1 MQFILREKWRKVV
14 NGLYKFIKVREN
26 YLMIGQLISKSVAGI
41 SPSATEETSFM
52 ANQLKRQGID
62 IISFAQGEPDFD
74 TPGNIK
80 EAAIAAIKT
89 GFTKYTDVPGILELR
104 KAVVDKFKRENGIIY
119 DVDQII
125 ISNGGKQ
132 ALYEIF
138 RTICEEGDQ
147 VMIPTP
153 CYVSYAEQIK
163 LTGAEPIFFKTKEE
177 NNFRPTFEE
186 VLENITP
193 NVKAFI
199 INSPNNPTGAIFER
213 EELEKIAKFLSE
225 RGVYIITD
233 EVYEHLVYEGKKHI
247 SVASLGKK
255 EKEMSIIVNSVSKTY
270 AMTGWRVGYAAGSR
284 EIIKAVGNLQGHA
297 TGNIN
302 SIAQKAT
309 IEALNG
315 TQEPVGNMVKEYKK
329 RREYMVKRLNGI
341 EGIKCNYPDGAFY
354 TFPNVTALY
363 GKEYSGNII
372 KNDLDVAKYF
382 LEKAHVA
389 VVPGVAFN
397 YPDHVR
403 FVFAKSLEE
412 IKEGLNRIE
421 KVINNLK

>member
-1 MQFILREKWRKVV
+1 M
-14 NGLYKFIKVREN
+14 G
-26 YLMIGQLISKSVAGI
+26 GQLISKSVAGI
-41 SPSATEETSFM
+41 SPSATESISFL

-62 IISFAQGEPDFD
+62 IISFAQGEPDFN
-74 TPGNIK
+74 TPNNIK

-104 KAVVDKFKRENGIIY
+104 KAVVDKFKRENGITY

-132 ALYEIF
+132 ALYEVF
-138 RTICEEGDQ
+138 RTICEKGDQ
-147 VMIPTP
+147 VLIPTP
-153 CYVSYAEQIK
+153 CYVSYAEQVK
-163 LTGAEPIFFKTKEE
+163 LTGAEPIFFNTKEE
-177 NNFRPTFEE
+177 NNFRPTLEE
-186 VLENITP
+186 VTENITP

-199 INSPNNPTGAIFER
+199 INSPNNPTGSIFEK
-213 EELEKIAKFLSE
+213 EQLKKIAKFLVD

-233 EVYEHLVYEGKKHI
+233 EVYEHLLYDGREHI

-255 EKEMSIIVNSVSKTY
+255 EKEMSITVNSVSKTY
-270 AMTGWRVGYAAGSR
+270 AMTGWRVGYAAGPR
-284 EIIKAVGNLQGHA
+284 KIIEAMSNLQGHA

-315 TQEPVGNMVKEYKK
+315 TQEPVKDMVKEYGK
-329 RREYMVKRLNGI
+329 RREFMVKRLNNI

-363 GKEYSGNII
+363 GKKYNGTTIE
-372 KNDLDVAKYF
+372 NDMGVVKYF

-389 VVPGVAFN
+389 VVPGEAFN
-397 YPDHVR
+397 YSGHVR
-403 FVFAKSLEE
+403 FVFAKSMEE
-412 IKEGLNRIE
+412 IKEGLDRIE
-421 KVINNLK
+421 KAIKELK